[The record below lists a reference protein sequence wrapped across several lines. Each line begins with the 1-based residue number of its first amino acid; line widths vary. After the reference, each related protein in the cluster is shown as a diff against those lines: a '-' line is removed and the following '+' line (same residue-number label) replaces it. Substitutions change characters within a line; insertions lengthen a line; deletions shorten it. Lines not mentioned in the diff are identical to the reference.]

1 MRISYNKL
9 WKMLID
15 KNMLCFFVRFAD
27 KRRSSEPHKE
37 VLSLENQHLF
47 MFKTPC
53 GDMKTRDV
61 RTNSIPGGSFRMGL
75 RSATIQPSV
84 NTLNPIQS

>member
-1 MRISYNKL
+1 
-9 WKMLID
+9 
-15 KNMLCFFVRFAD
+15 MLCFFVRFAD

-61 RTNSIPGGSFRMGL
+61 RTKSIPGGSFRMGL

>member
-1 MRISYNKL
+1 
-9 WKMLID
+9 
-15 KNMLCFFVRFAD
+15 MLCFFVRFAD

>member
-1 MRISYNKL
+1 
-9 WKMLID
+9 
-15 KNMLCFFVRFAD
+15 MLCFFVRFAD

-61 RTNSIPGGSFRMGL
+61 RTKNIPRGSFRMGL
-75 RSATIQPSV
+75 WSATIQPSV